1 MRKSLI
7 YRQTRRRSRYLGL
20 CLLLAGFSLL
30 LAACAQPRP
39 AGPPL
44 PPEAS
49 LALAGFHHPV
59 QNWQYLSSA
68 GKFRSMA
75 AASIPAPELM
85 PELDALLQ
93 TLLENDGPR
102 AMVSPDAVSQCQELM
117 LARVDAEQ
125 GGLAGTRYW
134 MNVGA
139 CTQADY
145 LLVPQ
150 VLAWREREG
159 GDWGVRQPGMVIL
172 ELTLLDVRDN
182 QVVRRFL
189 YDEQQRSLS
198 EDLSHAGRFFQRGG
212 KWVSTMELAEDGL
225 RAGLREMGL

>member
-1 MRKSLI
+1 MRKSLK
-7 YRQTRRRSRYLGL
+7 RCKKDYLAR
-20 CLLLAGFSLL
+20 CLLLACFALL
-30 LAACAQPRP
+30 LAACAAPRP

-44 PPEAS
+44 PQEAT

-59 QNWQYLSSA
+59 QNWQYLSST
-68 GKFRSMA
+68 GKARSMVA
-75 AASIPAPELM
+75 APFPDPELM
-85 PELDALLQ
+85 PRLDALLR
-93 TLLENDGPR
+93 TLLDEDGQR
-102 AMVSPDAVSQCQELM
+102 STIGPDAVRQCQELM
-117 LARVDAEQ
+117 LAQVDTEQ
-125 GGLAGTRYW
+125 GGVSGMRYW
-134 MNVGA
+134 TNVGA

-150 VLAWREREG
+150 ILAWREREG
-159 GDWGVRQPGMVIL
+159 GEWGVSQPGMVIL
-172 ELTLLDVRDN
+172 ELTLLDLRTN
-182 QVVRRFL
+182 QVARRFL